1 MHAIPAKCS
10 NGLHKKKKYLKKKLN
25 WHSVFTFTVE
35 EKLGQTI
42 LFPDSR
48 IWLIWL
54 IKKLF
59 VDYKQNNMQTQSK
72 NPYGNHNFLLVIKNN
87 NCIVAVL
94 GFHFC
99 FHTCSVASVQMA
111 LVNASFKLR
120 KQRRRLNC
128 VQFHWVSCSSNTIIL
143 TSLVK

>member
-128 VQFHWVSCSSNTIIL
+128 VQFRWVSCSSNTIIL